1 MLRRSSIFQVSMLA
15 IAICVCL
22 CLEAFSITRA
32 GLRPVPGQTV
42 RQRMDAIFSGF
53 DGDVPGAA
61 VGVVRKGK
69 VLFQAGYGFA
79 DLRKKTWADPDTAF
93 HLASCG
99 KEMTAVAV
107 LLLVEE
113 GKVRLD
119 DPAARYL
126 PEMRG
131 WADEVKV
138 RHLLQNTTGMPDT
151 YDALAERG
159 GTPTDGDALRLLAQ
173 WKRLD
178 FPPGSQYA
186 YSDSGYDV
194 LGVLVERVSGEPFPK
209 FMQERIFGPIGMKD
223 TFIFDPERLRRAKRA
238 LGYDREMDGWTL
250 DDSDPRNLLY
260 GSGEVY
266 STIADLARYDRA
278 LFGGH
283 LLKPASLEQMVSPAS
298 LDDGRTSS
306 YAFGWNV
313 DLENESGDLYYGHS
327 GLWMGYTAYYL
338 HFPKDGLSVMVLSNS
353 SDSNPGALAFD
364 TARVFR

>member
-1 MLRRSSIFQVSMLA
+1 MPRRHSIVQIAMLG
-15 IAICVCL
+15 IAVCACL

-32 GLRPVPGQTV
+32 GLRRIPGQTV
-42 RQRMDAIFSGF
+42 RQRIDGIFSGF

-79 DLRKKTWADPDTAF
+79 DLQKRTRVDPETAF

-131 WADEVKV
+131 WADEVKI
-138 RHLLQNTTGMPDT
+138 RHLLQNTSGVPDT

-173 WKRLD
+173 WQRLD

-186 YSDSGYDV
+186 YSDSGFDV
-194 LGVLVERVSGEPFPK
+194 LGELVERVSGEPFPK
-209 FMQERIFGPIGMKD
+209 FMEERIFGPLGMKD
-223 TFIFDPERLRRAKRA
+223 TFLFDPEKLRQARRA
-238 LGYDREMDGWTL
+238 LGYDREMGGWAL

-266 STIADLARYDRA
+266 STVADLARYDRA
-278 LFGGH
+278 LFNGS
-283 LLKPASLEQMVSPAS
+283 LLKPASLEQMVTPGR
-298 LDDGRTSS
+298 LNDGRTFS
-306 YAFGWNV
+306 YGFGWNV

-353 SDSNPGALAFD
+353 SDSNPEALAFD

>member
-1 MLRRSSIFQVSMLA
+1 MPVRHLIVQISTLA
-15 IAICVCL
+15 IAVCACL
-22 CLEAFSITRA
+22 CLAAFSVTQVGRRSI
-32 GLRPVPGQTV
+32 PGQSV
-42 RQRMDAIFSGF
+42 RQRMDEIFSGF

-61 VGVVRKGK
+61 VGVVRRGK

-79 DLRKKTWADPDTAF
+79 DLQTKKRVDPETAF

-99 KEMTAVAV
+99 KEMTAAAV

-131 WADEVKV
+131 WADGVKI
-138 RHLLQNTTGMPDT
+138 RHLLQNTSGMPDT

-173 WKRLD
+173 WQRLD

-186 YSDSGYDV
+186 YSDSGFDV
-194 LGVLVERVSGEPFPK
+194 LGELVERVSGEPFPK
-209 FMQERIFGPIGMKD
+209 FMQERIFGPAGMKD
-223 TFIFDPERLRRAKRA
+223 TFLFDPEKLRQAKRA
-238 LGYDREMDGWTL
+238 LGYDRGMGGWTL

-278 LFGGH
+278 LFGGG
-283 LLKPASLEQMVSPAS
+283 LLKPASLEQMVSPGR
-298 LDDGRTSS
+298 LNDGQTLT
-306 YAFGWNV
+306 YGFGWNV

-353 SDSNPGALAFD
+353 SDSNPEALAFD